1 MPIYGYRPPAACDA
15 PAWTA
20 DSGTKASCL
29 VTQEGDEIQH
39 PATTPTGSVI
49 ATDFIAAVVGT
60 DTIDGVIFEVF
71 DAFNPDMISDPTERT
86 VTLKAKLTK
95 DGATPVGDFRTDATV
110 GVGANH
116 VLGSSTDLWGT
127 TLTAAEVNAVTFGLL
142 FFYESSD
149 PVAEPIAVDRV
160 RLKIYTSSAGG
171 GVIVQVLKAHMRRI
185 PEGVGITDGK
195 SGKGRGE

>member
-29 VTQEGDEIQH
+29 VTQEGTEIQH
-39 PATTPTGSVI
+39 PATTPTGNVI
-49 ATDFIAAVVGT
+49 ATDFIPAVVGT
-60 DTIDGVIFEVF
+60 DVVDGVIFEVF
-71 DAFNPDMISDPTERT
+71 DAFNPDGMSDPPDRI

-95 DGATPVGDFRTDATV
+95 DGVTPVGAFRTATDV

-116 VLGSSTDLWGT
+116 VLGSSTDMWGT
-127 TLTAAEVNAVTFGLL
+127 TLTPAELNAATFGLI

-160 RLKIYTSSAGG
+160 RAKYFTSSLGG
-171 GVIVQVLKAHMRRI
+171 GGAFTGLASKFRRI
-185 PEGVGITDGK
+185 PGLGHKEREAASRK
-195 SGKGRGE
+195 S